1 MESAQQPGCYV
12 WNPSLATGASVTWT
26 GECVGGLAQGTGTLT
41 WISDGNPQTG
51 TGRLQDGR
59 RTGNWVLRFAN
70 GSVQEGPYVYGARN
84 GNWVFRLASGGVLD
98 FRYVD
103 GEVVSSTPRR

>member
-1 MESAQQPGCYV
+1 M
-12 WNPSLATGASVTWT
+12 TWT

-51 TGRLQDGR
+51 AGRVQDGR
-59 RTGNWVLRFAN
+59 RTGNWVLRYADR
-70 GSVQEGPYVYGARN
+70 SVQEGPYVYGARN